1 MKEIEAAGK
10 TVDEAVNKAL
20 NELGV
25 EKDQVE
31 IEVLSDGSKGILGL
45 LTKSARVRVKIKPDP
60 AGTAFRLISRIVSIM
75 KVKVSIDIE
84 QKDDEIRLYLQGL
97 DAGLLIGRRGQ
108 TLDALQYIISL
119 AVNKHTDRFTR
130 VILDV
135 EGYRK
140 KREKTLKK
148 LALKLA
154 AKVKKTRKDI
164 ELEPMPPHE
173 RRIIHTAL
181 QNDDKVKTYSE
192 GEEPY
197 RKVIVAL
204 KQ

>member
-1 MKEIEAAGK
+1 MREIEATGK

-31 IEVLSDGSKGILGL
+31 IEVLSDGSKGLLGI
-45 LTKSARVRVKIKPDP
+45 LTKNAKVRVKMKPDP
-60 AGTAFRLISRIVSIM
+60 ANIAFRMISKIVSVM

-84 QKDDEIRLYLQGL
+84 QSEDEVRLYLQGS

-108 TLDALQYIISL
+108 TLDALQYLISL
-119 AVNKHTDRFTR
+119 AVNKHTDKFVR
-130 VILDV
+130 VLVDV

-140 KREKTLKK
+140 KREKTLQRLATK
-148 LALKLA
+148 LAK
-154 AKVKKTRKDI
+154 KVKMTGKDI
-164 ELEPMPPHE
+164 VLEPMPPHE
-173 RRIIHTAL
+173 RRIIHTTL
-181 QNDDKVKTYSE
+181 QNDKKVTTYSE

-197 RKVIVAL
+197 RKVIVSL
-204 KQ
+204 K

>member
-1 MKEIEAAGK
+1 MKEIEATGK

-20 NELGV
+20 SELGV
-25 EKDQVE
+25 EEDQVE
-31 IEVLSDGSKGILGL
+31 IEVLNDGSKGILGL

-60 AGTAFRLISRIVSIM
+60 ADIAFRLVSRIVSVI
-75 KVKVSIDIE
+75 KVKASIDIE
-84 QKDDEIRLYLQGL
+84 HKDDEIRLYLQGS
-97 DAGLLIGRRGQ
+97 DAGLLIGKRGQ

-154 AKVKKTRKDI
+154 AKVKRTGKNI

-173 RRIIHTAL
+173 RRIIHTTL
-181 QNDDKVKTYSE
+181 QNDDKVKTYSK

-204 KQ
+204 K